1 MNEVLKSNGIKYGV
15 ITGIIAVLGQVLLY
29 ILGNESYK
37 SPIIGIVLGIIYWI
51 VRIFQS
57 IDTKKQMKGIITFK
71 ESFTTLFICILIGI
85 SLSSIFN
92 YVFLNFIVESSYRDD
107 FNTFLNLSKLE
118 LYKAMGKSSSEL
130 KEVATTDNFSIAEI
144 GFASIF
150 SIIVSS
156 IFNLILAAIF
166 KSKTNPLN
174 E

>member
-85 SLSSIFN
+85 SISSIFN

-144 GFASIF
+144 GLASIF